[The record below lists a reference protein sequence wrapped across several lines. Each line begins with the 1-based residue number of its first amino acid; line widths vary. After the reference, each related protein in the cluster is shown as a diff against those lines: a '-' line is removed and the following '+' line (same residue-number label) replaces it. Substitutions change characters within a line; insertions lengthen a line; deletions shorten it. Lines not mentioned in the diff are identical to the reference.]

1 MESEGTGRV
10 ALGRHFRARASAVV
24 AAWRAAVAADPS
36 LKTGASLPRAQL
48 EDHLPGWLD
57 AFAAV
62 LEQPAGAASTRADVA
77 EKADARAHGLQRWQQ
92 GYDLHEV
99 TREWGCMHRCL
110 VAEMEHAALLHTGLP
125 AADLAEARL
134 KLADRISDAT
144 SASAEQYFRLE
155 RVEASGNVRDL
166 ERALGD
172 VRALELARAELW
184 QQAAHDLRGNLGVV
198 SNVATGLSFSEL
210 PAERRQD
217 FLGRL
222 RNNVE
227 ALRLLLDDVT
237 SLARLQAGQELRSVA
252 PFDAAQL
259 LRRLCDDVR
268 PMAESRRLTLEASGP
283 ETLQVEGDAVK
294 VRRVVQNLLLN
305 ALKYTRV
312 GGVVVTW
319 GDSDVRDEARW
330 RLTIVDT
337 GPGFHSG
344 SVSPLASALSQATVQ
359 GHPETGGTSGGV
371 DAEVATSDAGDVM
384 PVPGEGIGLS
394 IVKRLCELLNAS
406 VELESAPDRG
416 TTFRILLP
424 RSYAAP
430 PAA

>member
-62 LEQPAGAASTRADVA
+62 LEQPAGATSTRVDVA

-110 VAEMEHAALLHTGLP
+110 VAEMEHAASIHTGLP

-155 RVEASGNVRDL
+155 RVEASGSVRDL

-283 ETLQVEGDAVK
+283 ETLRVEGDAVK

-344 SVSPLASALSQATVQ
+344 PGSPLANALSQATVQ

-406 VELESAPDRG
+406 VELESAPDQG